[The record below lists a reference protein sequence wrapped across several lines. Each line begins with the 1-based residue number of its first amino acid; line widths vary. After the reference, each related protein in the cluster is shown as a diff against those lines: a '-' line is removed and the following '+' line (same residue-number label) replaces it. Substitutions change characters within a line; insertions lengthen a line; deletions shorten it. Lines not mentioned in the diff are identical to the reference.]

1 MQQDWIL
8 ASEKMPEEHD
18 SIFAKFKGTKN
29 WKNGMFETISD
40 TVLVTVHGED
50 GGTAVVP
57 AHTVSGE
64 WRGESLL
71 IKTYKVVAWMP
82 LPEPYETGVVV

>member
-1 MQQDWIL
+1 M
-8 ASEKMPEEHD
+8 AESE
-18 SIFAKFKGTKN
+18 
-29 WKNGMFETISD
+29 
-40 TVLVTVHGED
+40 TVHGED

-71 IKTYKVVAWMP
+71 IETYKVVAWMP
-82 LPEPYETGVVV
+82 LPEPYII

>member
-1 MQQDWIL
+1 MQQGWIL

-71 IKTYKVVAWMP
+71 IETYKVVAWMP
-82 LPEPYETGVVV
+82 LPEPYIVK